1 MLNDKNTNIPEDEYE
16 VEDILDSRIVPVY
29 DYKKKKYKKIKEY
42 EIKWVG
48 YDQTTWEPESNLEH
62 CQEILSDFKKRVE
75 KKKRN
80 NKRAKKVGYPKEQIS
95 TISKIGCLTSFQS
108 DPNSSQSCSKYSSGE
123 YCPKINFQ
131 KKNSKKFP
139 KVNKNKSIQKENSL
153 NELNSFQEASNFI
166 MPLSEETKMAN
177 NFFYSDS
184 NEIKKKSYKRN
195 LSSKKTPYIAY
206 KDIKNLSSF
215 KNFGPSFEEVLFFD
229 ARPNKIT
236 LFKKEQCCFD
246 DSSDENNIKKKGK
259 FNYEVINNYKMNN
272 SNREIES
279 LEIVNVIR
287 PSSNERKN
295 YSVDARFNIKE
306 NSTREINYLNKVD
319 DEKLKEFFGDIFRLN
334 FEGKSLKYK

>member
-62 CQEILSDFKKRVE
+62 CQQILSDFKKRVE

-80 NKRAKKVGYPKEQIS
+80 NKRVKKVNYPKEQIC

-108 DPNSSQSCSKYSSGE
+108 DPNNSQSSSKYSSGE
-123 YCPKINFQ
+123 YCQKHNFQ
-131 KKNSKKFP
+131 KINSKKFP
-139 KVNKNKSIQKENSL
+139 KVNKNKSMQKENSL
-153 NELNSFQEASNFI
+153 NELNSLQDQNFI

-177 NFFYSDS
+177 NFFFSEDS
-184 NEIKKKSYKRN
+184 GIKKKNYKRN
-195 LSSKKTPYIAY
+195 LSPKKPPYISY
-206 KDIKNLSSF
+206 KDIKDLSSF

-229 ARPNKIT
+229 ARPNKIKS
-236 LFKKEQCCFD
+236 FKKEECCFD
-246 DSSDENNIKKKGK
+246 DSSDDNNIKKRDI
-259 FNYEVINNYKMNN
+259 FNYDIINNYKMNN